1 MIFQN
6 LMGPRKLRCGV
17 PSGTTR
23 GWACPIQKN
32 NEIQKQNHCFLELM
46 TTIRIHDGIMAKEN
60 NKERNSNFFLCL
72 R

>member
-17 PSGTTR
+17 PSRTTR

-32 NEIQKQNHCFLELM
+32 NEIQK
-46 TTIRIHDGIMAKEN
+46 
-60 NKERNSNFFLCL
+60 
-72 R
+72 